1 MRERYIKDLESFT
14 DKLAA
19 MGVAVN
25 EQVHKAIKAFQD
37 VDASVFAQLDAE
49 DKHINHMANE
59 IEKEAYRLIAL
70 QQPVA
75 EDLRLIFSILNASN
89 DLERIADHA
98 VAIAR
103 NVSRSETEKV
113 DNLAEIIN
121 EMSKKATEMLTDVME
136 AFAKKDKKLAEEI
149 ALRDHKI
156 DHGLKQLYRE
166 SAKRMQHDSELVSSG
181 INYLGIG
188 NSIERIGDY
197 ITNICERI
205 VYLSDAEIVELNQ

>member
-1 MRERYIKDLESFT
+1 MRERYIKDLEAFT
-14 DKLAA
+14 DQLAA

-25 EQVHKAIKAFQD
+25 EQVHKAVKSFQD
-37 VDASVFAQLDAE
+37 VDASVFAILDVE
-49 DKHINHMANE
+49 DKHINQMTNE

-75 EDLRLIFSILNASN
+75 EDLRLIFSILNASS

-113 DNLAEIIN
+113 DNLAQIID
-121 EMSKKATEMLTDVME
+121 EMAMEATGMLTDVME
-136 AFAKKDKKLAEEI
+136 AFAKKDKKAAEEI
-149 ALRDHKI
+149 ANRDHKI
-156 DHGLKQLYRE
+156 DHGLKNLYRQ

-205 VYLSDAEIVELNQ
+205 VYLSEAEIVELNQ